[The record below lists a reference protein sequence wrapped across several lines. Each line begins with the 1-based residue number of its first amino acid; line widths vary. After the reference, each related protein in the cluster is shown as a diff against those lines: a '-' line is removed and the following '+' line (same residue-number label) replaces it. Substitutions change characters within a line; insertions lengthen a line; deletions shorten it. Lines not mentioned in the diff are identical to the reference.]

1 LPSAKRLR
9 VAQGYT
15 SLDNI
20 ERSSIP
26 MIDFQHSTAKSLNTL
41 LDCDTF
47 IEGMQRAQDS
57 LFSTGTTS
65 NSFNDRANDFIEK
78 NSMGRLDI
86 VSTEPNISTSIFG
99 DLSPL
104 NHSILNPFETKF
116 DGPHK
121 CSTKEVN
128 PGSFMLFG
136 KMIHPVGSNLHD
148 SATKG
153 EDGCMGCN
161 N

>member
-1 LPSAKRLR
+1 M
-9 VAQGYT
+9 V
-15 SLDNI
+15 
-20 ERSSIP
+20 
-26 MIDFQHSTAKSLNTL
+26 DFQHSPTKSLNQTL
-41 LDCDTF
+41 LNCDTF

-57 LFSTGTTS
+57 LFSTATTS
-65 NSFNDRANDFIEK
+65 NSFNDGANDFIEK
-78 NSMGRLDI
+78 NSMAIWLDI
-86 VSTEPNISTSIFG
+86 VSTEPNISTPIFG

-116 DGPHK
+116 DGAHK
-121 CSTKEVN
+121 CITKEVN
-128 PGSFMLFG
+128 AGSFMLFG